1 MATIHDEALKGT
13 LNKIRIARYRAS
25 QGSSFDI
32 NELDVRG
39 RTALASAALKG
50 HINVVKALVEE
61 HADVN
66 KVSRGNR
73 TPLWYAALGT
83 MPSKTRFDVIN
94 YLLDHDAEIDEPSD
108 DGNTPLMKV
117 VIEFRD
123 PKVISLLVDRGANV
137 NIPNSAKKTAK
148 QLGDQTKDPKVIE
161 ALLPKDER
169 GGSTGAFVQFIVS
182 FLLFVVAWMNSDL
195 VTGLVK
201 GVAQQLYNITG
212 EERPEVA
219 DEMKI
224 KNPQTVQDFKENIN
238 EFLKETGMNDF
249 FAEDDDFLD
258 QVARKAVKLKTDP
271 STTLKRPDDI
281 KNLTRLALYQ
291 PVIYCGEFHI
301 IRDIAA
307 VQFINDTKTQNSD
320 DSQSMEIDSRL
331 ESQRQLVK
339 RIARITTRLVP
350 DGAGVEV
357 HFINYTK
364 EFHGIL
370 DAGEVEDL
378 VSSIPVSG
386 STNIGTNMVRK
397 ILRPLVYDILDR
409 GEKLKRPI
417 VISVLTDGVPNPEKP
432 DVFRNAIIECGK
444 RLKQAGYEPTAVR
457 FHISQIG
464 TDPNSQKFLDGLRD
478 DMRLED
484 VLFVTAEK
492 LDKEFEKF
500 RDNEE
505 LLERWL
511 LKLLMSPIL
520 EGAQE

>member
-32 NELDVRG
+32 NEVDVRG

-117 VIEFRD
+117 IIEFRD

-169 GGSTGAFVQFIVS
+169 GGSTGAFVQLIVS

-238 EFLKETGMNDF
+238 EFLKETEMNDF

-258 QVARKAVKLKTDP
+258 QVAKKAVKLKTDP

-291 PVIYCGEFHI
+291 PVIYC
-301 IRDIAA
+301 
-307 VQFINDTKTQNSD
+307 D
-320 DSQSMEIDSRL
+320 DSQSMEMDSRL
-331 ESQRQLVK
+331 ESQKQLVK

-350 DGAGVEV
+350 DGAGVEL

-378 VSSIPVSG
+378 VSSVPVSG

-397 ILRPLVYDILDR
+397 ILRPLVYDVLDR

-417 VISVLTDGVPNPEKP
+417 VISVLTDGMPNPEKP
-432 DVFRNAIIECGK
+432 DVFRNAIIECGM

-464 TDPNSQKFLDGLRD
+464 TDPNSQRFLDGLRD

-492 LDKEFEKF
+492 LGKEFEKF
-500 RDNEE
+500 SDNEE
-505 LLERWL
+505 VLERWV
-511 LKLLMSPIL
+511 SSWFH
-520 EGAQE
+520 

>member
-1 MATIHDEALKGT
+1 MATFHDEALKGT
-13 LNKIRIARYRAS
+13 LNKTCIARHRAS

-66 KVSRGNR
+66 QVSRGNR
-73 TPLWYAALGT
+73 TPLWYAASGT
-83 MPSKTRFDVIN
+83 MPSKTRFDIIN
-94 YLLDHDAEIDEPSD
+94 YLLDQDAEIDEPSD

-117 VIEFRD
+117 VVEFRD

-169 GGSTGAFVQFIVS
+169 GGSTGAFVQLIVS

-195 VTGLVK
+195 ITGLVK
-201 GVAQQLYNITG
+201 GVAQQLYDITG
-212 EERPEVA
+212 EERPEIA

-238 EFLKETGMNDF
+238 EFLKETQMNDF

-258 QVARKAVKLKTDP
+258 QVAEKAVKLKTDP
-271 STTLKRPDDI
+271 STLLKRPDDI
-281 KNLTRLALYQ
+281 KNLARLALYQ
-291 PVIYCGEFHI
+291 PVIYC
-301 IRDIAA
+301 
-307 VQFINDTKTQNSD
+307 D
-320 DSQSMEIDSRL
+320 DSESMQRDGRL
-331 ESQRQLVK
+331 ESQKQLVK

-350 DGAGVEV
+350 DGAGVEL

-378 VSSIPVSG
+378 VSSVPVSG
-386 STNIGTNMVRK
+386 STDIGTNMVRK
-397 ILRPLVYDILDR
+397 ILRPLVYDVLDR

-417 VISVLTDGVPNPEKP
+417 VISVLTDGVPYPEKP
-432 DVFRNAIIECGK
+432 DVFRNAIIDCGK
-444 RLKQAGYEPTAVR
+444 RLKQADYDPTALSL
-457 FHISQIG
+457 I
-464 TDPNSQKFLDGLRD
+464 P
-478 DMRLED
+478 
-484 VLFVTAEK
+484 
-492 LDKEFEKF
+492 
-500 RDNEE
+500 
-505 LLERWL
+505 
-511 LKLLMSPIL
+511 
-520 EGAQE
+520 

>member
-1 MATIHDEALKGT
+1 MTTIHDEALKGT

-32 NELDVRG
+32 DEIDIRG

-50 HINVVKALVEE
+50 HVNVVKALVEE

-66 KVSRGNR
+66 KASRGNR
-73 TPLWYAALGT
+73 TPLWYAASGT
-83 MPSKTRFDVIN
+83 MPTKSRFDIIT

-117 VIEFRD
+117 IVEFRD
-123 PKVISLLVDRGANV
+123 PKVISLFVDRGANV

-148 QLGDQTKDPKVIE
+148 QLGDQTKDPQVIE

-169 GGSTGAFVQFIVS
+169 GGTTGAFVQLIVS

-212 EERPEVA
+212 EERPEVV
-219 DEMKI
+219 D
-224 KNPQTVQDFKENIN
+224 TVQDFKENIS
-238 EFLKETGMNDF
+238 EFLKETQMNDF

-258 QVARKAVKLKTDP
+258 QVAKKAVKLKTDP

-291 PVIYCGEFHI
+291 PVIYC
-301 IRDIAA
+301 
-307 VQFINDTKTQNSD
+307 D
-320 DSQSMEIDSRL
+320 DSLSMETDGRL
-331 ESQRQLVK
+331 DSQRQLVK
-339 RIARITTRLVP
+339 RIARITTQLVP
-350 DGAGVEV
+350 DGEGIELQ
-357 HFINYTK
+357 FINHTK
-364 EFHGIL
+364 EFHGVL

-386 STNIGTNMVRK
+386 STNIGTNLTRK
-397 ILRPLVYDILDR
+397 ILQPLVYNILDR

-417 VISVLTDGVPNPEKP
+417 IISVLTDGIPYPEKT
-432 DVFRNAIIECGK
+432 DTFRDAIIECGK
-444 RLKQAGYEPTAVR
+444 RLKQAGYDPTAVR

-464 TDPNSQKFLDGLRD
+464 TDSESQKFLDGLRD
-478 DMRLED
+478 DLRLED
-484 VLFVTAEK
+484 VLYVTAEQ
-492 LDKEFEKF
+492 LDKQFEKF
-500 RDNEE
+500 RDNEAV
-505 LLERWL
+505 LEQWL

-520 EGAQE
+520 DGAEE